1 LTSDHSPI
9 AYSLQRFWF
18 RLGLSE
24 PGRIAPPWAPI
35 PDSVGGAPRLYV
47 FSSCKHLIG
56 QLKSAPVAA
65 DGVDAGE
72 AVDPKW
78 ATNHGHAADAARYGA
93 LSRPPPSE
101 EPPPPLQDERAEA
114 LRQTYVRERERSE
127 EMEFEQYEDSLYEGW
142 P

>member
-1 LTSDHSPI
+1 VGANPG
-9 AYSLQRFWF
+9 QRRRGT
-18 RLGLSE
+18 RLN
-24 PGRIAPPWAPI
+24 
-35 PDSVGGAPRLYV
+35 V

-93 LSRPPPSE
+93 LSRPPPWE